1 MTKLPQDRLK
11 HLWFERGAYA
21 NKKARQFLREEFN
34 PTAIRKITVIRHA
47 ALGDQVILRPFL
59 VEARKFFPNA
69 EITLAAVSNYQY
81 GMPTDLVDHVSI
93 MPGSDMRKTTG
104 TKDKIA
110 CIKALGEQDIIFDLA
125 STNRSHWMMA
135 LGKAKLKIG
144 FPYGSLLR
152 KLLCDIAVFRSDLQ
166 PEVEVMLD
174 MLRILGHTPPMRLDF
189 AYPDHREV
197 CDKEKPFILYFNGA
211 SMKSKILSK
220 EQMREVVEQGMA
232 AFPNYQ
238 HVYLEGKNDFE
249 KGEFLADL
257 TSQSN
262 FSIQACL
269 PLDDLVLKI
278 AQASLLV
285 APDTGVR
292 NIAISTHTPT
302 VGIFYFTVPY
312 RYTPL
317 YEAHHIVMRSDA
329 SIPTSDDIIT
339 SMVHALENK

>member
-1 MTKLPQDRLK
+1 MTKLPPDRLK

-21 NKKARQFLREEFN
+21 NKKARRYLADEFD
-34 PTAIRKITVIRHA
+34 PKAVKKITVIRHA
-47 ALGDQVILRPFL
+47 ALGDQVIVRPFL

-93 MPGSDMRKTTG
+93 MPGSDMRKTAG
-104 TKDKIA
+104 TKEKLA
-110 CIKALGEQDIIFDLA
+110 CIKALGEQDIMFDLA

-135 LGKAKLKIG
+135 FGKAKLKMG
-144 FPYGSLLR
+144 FPYKSFVR
-152 KLLCDIAVFRSDLQ
+152 RLLCDVAVFRSDLQ

-189 AYPDHREV
+189 AYPDHQLV
-197 CDKEKPFILYFNGA
+197 CDKERPFILYFNGA
-211 SMKSKILSK
+211 SMKDKILSK
-220 EQMREVVEQGMA
+220 DQMREVIEKSMA
-232 AFPNYQ
+232 ALPDYQ

-249 KGEFLADL
+249 KGEFLEDL
-257 TSQSN
+257 SAQDN
-262 FSIQACL
+262 LSIQECL
-269 PLDDLVLKI
+269 PLDELVQKV

-317 YEAHHIVMRSDA
+317 YEPHHIVMRSDA
-329 SIPTSDDIIT
+329 SIPSSDEIVLAIST
-339 SMVHALENK
+339 ALES

>member
-1 MTKLPQDRLK
+1 MTRLPSDRLK

-21 NKKARQFLREEFN
+21 TKKAREYLKNEFD
-34 PTAIRKITVIRHA
+34 PQTVRKITVIRHA
-47 ALGDQVILRPFL
+47 ALGDQVIVRPFL

-69 EITLAAVSNYQY
+69 KITLAAVSNYQY
-81 GMPTDLVDHVSI
+81 GMPTDLVDNVSI

-104 TKDKIA
+104 TKDKLA
-110 CIKALGEQDIIFDLA
+110 CIKALGEQDIMFDLA

-135 LGKAKLKIG
+135 FGKAKLKIG
-144 FPYGSLLR
+144 FPYSGLIR
-152 KLLCDIAVFRSDLQ
+152 KLLCDVAVFRSDLQ

-189 AYPDHREV
+189 AYPDHRDV
-197 CDKEKPFILYFNGA
+197 CEKEKPFILYFNGA
-211 SMKSKILSK
+211 SMKDKILSK
-220 EQMREVVEQGMA
+220 DQMREVVEKSMA
-232 AFPNYQ
+232 VLPDYQ
-238 HVYLEGKNDFE
+238 HIYLEGKNDFE
-249 KGEFLADL
+249 KGEFLEDL
-257 TSQSN
+257 TSRDN
-262 FSIQACL
+262 FSIQECL
-269 PLDDLVLKI
+269 PLDELVMKV

-317 YEAHHIVMRSDA
+317 YEPHHIVMRSDA
-329 SIPTSDDIIT
+329 SIPSSDEIVAVTKI
-339 SMVHALENK
+339 ALSV

>member
-1 MTKLPQDRLK
+1 MTRLSQDRLK

-21 NKKARQFLREEFN
+21 NSKARQFLQGNFD
-34 PTAIRKITVIRHA
+34 PQAIRKITVIRHA
-47 ALGDQVILRPFL
+47 ALGDQVIVRPFL
-59 VEARKFFPNA
+59 VEVRKFFPNA

-93 MPGSDMRKTTG
+93 MPGSDQRKTTG
-104 TKDKIA
+104 IKEKLA
-110 CIKALGEQDIIFDLA
+110 CIKALGEQDIMFDLA

-144 FPYGSLLR
+144 FPYNNLVR
-152 KLLCDIAVFRSDLQ
+152 KLLCDVAIFRSDLQ

-174 MLRILGHTPPMRLDF
+174 MLRILGYTPPMRLDF
-189 AYPDHREV
+189 AYPDHQLV
-197 CDKEKPFILYFNGA
+197 CDKEQPFILYFNGA
-211 SMKSKILSK
+211 SVKDKILSK
-220 EQMREVVEQGMA
+220 DQMRDVIARSMA
-232 AFPNYQ
+232 ALPDFQ

-249 KGEFLADL
+249 KGEFLEDL
-257 TSQSN
+257 TAQNN
-262 FSIQACL
+262 FSIQECL
-269 PLDDLVLKI
+269 PLDELVQKV
-278 AQASLLV
+278 AQSSLLV

-317 YEAHHIVMRSDA
+317 YEPHHIVMRSDA
-329 SIPTSDDIIT
+329 SIPSSDEIVSAI
-339 SMVHALENK
+339 SSALEL

>member
-1 MTKLPQDRLK
+1 MTRLPPDRLK

-21 NKKARQFLREEFN
+21 NKKARQFLREEFD
-34 PTAIRKITVIRHA
+34 PKAVKKITVIRHA

-59 VEARKFFPNA
+59 IEARKFFPNA
-69 EITLAAVSNYQY
+69 HITLAAVSNYQY
-81 GMPTDLVDHVSI
+81 GMPTDLVDDVSI

-110 CIKALGEQDIIFDLA
+110 CIKALGEQDIMFDLA

-144 FPYGSLLR
+144 FPYGAVLKRLLY
-152 KLLCDIAVFRSDLQ
+152 DIAVFRSDLQ

-189 AYPDHREV
+189 AYPDHQDV
-197 CDKEKPFILYFNGA
+197 CAKEKPFILYFNGA
-211 SMKSKILSK
+211 SMKDKILSK
-220 EQMREVVEQGMA
+220 EQMRELVEKSMA
-232 AFPNYQ
+232 ALPGYQ

-249 KGEFLADL
+249 KGEFLTDL
-257 TSQSN
+257 EAKEN

-269 PLDDLVLKI
+269 PLDELVMKV

-317 YEAHHIVMRSDA
+317 YEPHHIVMRADA
-329 SIPTSDDIIT
+329 SVPSSDEIVA
-339 SMVHALENK
+339 SVVQALQS

>member
-1 MTKLPQDRLK
+1 MTRLSQDRLK

-21 NKKARQFLREEFN
+21 NNKARQFLQGNFD
-34 PTAIRKITVIRHA
+34 PQAIRKITVIRHA
-47 ALGDQVILRPFL
+47 ALGDQVIVRPFL
-59 VEARKFFPNA
+59 VEVRKFFPNA

-93 MPGSDMRKTTG
+93 MPGSDQRKTTG
-104 TKDKIA
+104 IKEKLA
-110 CIKALGEQDIIFDLA
+110 CIKALGEQDIMFDLA

-135 LGKAKLKIG
+135 FGKAKLKIG
-144 FPYGSLLR
+144 FPYNNLVR
-152 KLLCDIAVFRSDLQ
+152 KLLCDVAIFRSDLQ

-189 AYPDHREV
+189 AYPDHQLV
-197 CDKEKPFILYFNGA
+197 CDKEQPFILYFNGA
-211 SMKSKILSK
+211 SVKDKILSK
-220 EQMREVVEQGMA
+220 DQMRDVIARSMA
-232 AFPNYQ
+232 ALPDFQ

-249 KGEFLADL
+249 KGEFLEDL
-257 TSQSN
+257 TAQNN
-262 FSIQACL
+262 FSIQECL
-269 PLDDLVLKI
+269 PLDELVQKV
-278 AQASLLV
+278 AQSSLLV

-317 YEAHHIVMRSDA
+317 YEPHHIVMRSDA
-329 SIPTSDDIIT
+329 SIPSSDEIVSAI
-339 SMVHALENK
+339 SSALEL

>member
-1 MTKLPQDRLK
+1 MTKLPSDRLK

-21 NKKARQFLREEFN
+21 NKNARRYLADEFDPKAVK
-34 PTAIRKITVIRHA
+34 KITVIRHA
-47 ALGDQVILRPFL
+47 ALGDQVIVRPFL

-93 MPGSDMRKTTG
+93 MPGSDMRKTAG
-104 TKDKIA
+104 TKEKLA
-110 CIKALGEQDIIFDLA
+110 CIKALGEQDIMFDLA

-135 LGKAKLKIG
+135 FGKAKLKIG
-144 FPYGSLLR
+144 FPYSNFVR
-152 KLLCDIAVFRSDLQ
+152 KVLCDVAVFRSDLQ

-189 AYPDHREV
+189 AYPDHQLV
-197 CDKEKPFILYFNGA
+197 CDKERPFILYFNGA
-211 SMKSKILSK
+211 SMKDKILSK
-220 EQMREVVEQGMA
+220 DQMRDVIEKSMA
-232 AFPNYQ
+232 ALPDYQ

-249 KGEFLADL
+249 KGEFLEDL
-257 TSQSN
+257 SAQDN
-262 FSIQACL
+262 LSIQECL
-269 PLDDLVLKI
+269 PLDELVQKV

-317 YEAHHIVMRSDA
+317 YEPHHIVMRSDA
-329 SIPTSDDIIT
+329 SIPSSDEIVTAI
-339 SMVHALENK
+339 VQAIKA

>member
-1 MTKLPQDRLK
+1 MTKFPPDRLK

-21 NKKARQFLREEFN
+21 NKKARHFLREEFD
-34 PTAIRKITVIRHA
+34 PIAIKKITVIRHA

-81 GMPTDLVDHVSI
+81 GMPVDLVDHVSI
-93 MPGSDMRKTTG
+93 MPGTDMRKTTG
-104 TKDKIA
+104 SKDKIA
-110 CIKALGEQDIIFDLA
+110 CVKALGEQDLMFDLA

-144 FPYGSLLR
+144 FPYNSLIR
-152 KLLCDIAVFRSDLQ
+152 RVLCDVAIFRSDLQ

-174 MLRILGHTPPMRLDF
+174 MLRILGHTPPRRLEF
-189 AYPDHREV
+189 AYPDHQVV
-197 CDKEKPFILYFNGA
+197 CDKEQPFILYFNGA
-211 SMKSKILSK
+211 SMKRKILSK
-220 EQMREVVEQGMA
+220 EQMRDVVEQGMA
-232 AFPNYQ
+232 ALPDYQ

-249 KGEFLADL
+249 KGEFLEDL
-257 TSQSN
+257 TSKSN

-269 PLDDLVLKI
+269 PLDDLVMEVAK
-278 AQASLLV
+278 ASLLV

-317 YEAHHIVMRSDA
+317 YESHHIVMRADA
-329 SIPTSDDIIT
+329 SIPSSSEVVA
-339 SMVHALENK
+339 SMVNALQP